1 MAHLIGTHECKL
13 DAKGRLLF
21 PASIRKQLSDSV
33 NEGFVIKPSTDG
45 PYLELYLQ
53 VEFQKKLDYLQENL
67 NPFLPENQQYARY
80 FIHGS
85 KTVELD
91 PVGRILIPKELISY
105 AKIKGD
111 LVIQPGLNGIIEIWE
126 KDAYENDLKQIG
138 PNYHEMGKA
147 IWSNPVNN
155 KNNKL

>member
-53 VEFQKKLDYLQENL
+53 AEFQKKLDYLQENL
-67 NPFLPENQQYARY
+67 NPFLQENQQYARY
-80 FIHGS
+80 FIH
-85 KTVELD
+85 
-91 PVGRILIPKELISY
+91 
-105 AKIKGD
+105 
-111 LVIQPGLNGIIEIWE
+111 
-126 KDAYENDLKQIG
+126 
-138 PNYHEMGKA
+138 
-147 IWSNPVNN
+147 
-155 KNNKL
+155 